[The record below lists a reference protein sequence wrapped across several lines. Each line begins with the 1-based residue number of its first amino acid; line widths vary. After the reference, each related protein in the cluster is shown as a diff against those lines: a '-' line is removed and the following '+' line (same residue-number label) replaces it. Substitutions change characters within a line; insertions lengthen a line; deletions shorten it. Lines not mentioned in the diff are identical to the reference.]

1 MALQGYGKKC
11 RLKGSEDMCN
21 GGNESNKGLLK
32 YIAEK
37 TGCTFLS
44 DLHQTEHVEIE
55 KVLIGLDI
63 ETYSQKEWNDAVRYL
78 TGKILEFATKEAA
91 LAYIR
96 DHKK

>member
-1 MALQGYGKKC
+1 M
-11 RLKGSEDMCN
+11 LKRQVVHSYQTYT
-21 GGNESNKGLLK
+21 K
-32 YIAEK
+32 
-37 TGCTFLS
+37 
-44 DLHQTEHVEIE
+44 TEHVEIE